1 MPSLDE
7 TDLERELLRKG
18 VGDRAAECPS
28 CVDCGRV
35 PLIGERVYRYASVGA
50 VCELCRQTRR
60 ARPESWAT
68 VRHVEHGLSVR
79 VRELRRAA

>member
-1 MPSLDE
+1 MPRLDE

-28 CVDCGRV
+28 CADCGRV
-35 PLIGERVYRYASVGA
+35 PLIGERIYRYASVGA
-50 VCELCRQTRR
+50 VCELCRQ
-60 ARPESWAT
+60 ARPARPDSWAI

-79 VRELRRAA
+79 VDLRRAA